1 MRSCLLSG
9 PSNRSQ
15 QGLPRRKGR
24 LFSLSLFRPHTK
36 YDKTSV
42 EVPHSLG
49 DSRNNLESRALHRQ
63 CPPRTSYSL
72 GVLTRSATADFP
84 SVHSDEARP
93 GLPASVDGHITTF
106 VTASSTPAS
115 TPVEV
120 CCLSCSRTPFA
131 CLHRWTLLSHITRRK
146 TTSVASANLSRRR
159 QASVTSTSLS
169 TSLCTS
175 GGELFLLCSLLSTIT
190 RTGRP
195 LLFLLRVFFNLL
207 RTIHRIGGFYQLV
220 TMTTSCRVLL
230 KTEEGDRI
238 CNNEDIRRTGL

>member
-1 MRSCLLSG
+1 MSG

-15 QGLPRRKGR
+15 QGLPRRKER
-24 LFSLSLFRPHTK
+24 LFSLSLFRPHAK

-49 DSRNNLESRALHRQ
+49 DGRNNLESRALHRQ
-63 CPPRTSYSL
+63 CPLWTSYSL

-84 SVHSDEARP
+84 GVRCDEARP
-93 GLPASVDGHITTF
+93 GLPASVDSHIITF
-106 VTASSTPAS
+106 VTASSIPAS
-115 TPVEV
+115 TLVEV

-146 TTSVASANLSRRR
+146 TTSVASAGLSRRR
-159 QASVTSTSLS
+159 QASVPSTSLS
-169 TSLCTS
+169 TSLRTG

-190 RTGRP
+190 RTGGL

-220 TMTTSCRVLL
+220 TTTTGCRVLL

-238 CNNEDIRRTGL
+238 CNDEDIRPTGL